1 MAVQR
6 YGVSGG
12 ELVVKDGVVHAKGA
26 ASKSVTYAELAGAGD
41 LNDALKVSGE
51 GFGLNVEG
59 AGKPKDPSK
68 YTIVGKSAPR
78 VDLPPKIL
86 GKYEYVTDGR
96 VEGMLHGRGIRP
108 SGVGATLV
116 SVDAKSAKAI
126 PGYGK

>member
-59 AGKPKDPSK
+59 PGKPKDPSK
-68 YTIVGKSAPR
+68 YTIVGKAAPR
-78 VDLPPKIL
+78 QDLPPKIL
-86 GKYEYVTDGR
+86 GDFKYVTDVR
-96 VEGMLHGRGIRP
+96 VPGMLHGRGIRP
-108 SGVGATLV
+108 AGGGATFV
-116 SVDAKSAKAI
+116 GMVESRVKTI
-126 PGYGK
+126 PA